1 MIDKKVIEK
10 CIKDTVL
17 KCHNGK
23 CEDCKYYKY
32 KTWCLTIMQTDNIYE
47 AIKGYAMNKKQIN
60 DMLKAERK
68 LAINNYLKI
77 AIERLDK
84 SNYFS
89 YLDKVYIDC
98 MLRDCV
104 KEIIND

>member
-1 MIDKKVIEK
+1 MD
-10 CIKDTVL
+10 
-17 KCHNGK
+17 
-23 CEDCKYYKY
+23 
-32 KTWCLTIMQTDNIYE
+32 
-47 AIKGYAMNKKQIN
+47 KKQIN
-60 DMLKAERK
+60 DMLKVERK

-77 AIERLDK
+77 VIERLDK

-104 KEIIND
+104 KEIINDQ

>member
-1 MIDKKVIEK
+1 
-10 CIKDTVL
+10 
-17 KCHNGK
+17 
-23 CEDCKYYKY
+23 
-32 KTWCLTIMQTDNIYE
+32 
-47 AIKGYAMNKKQIN
+47 MNTKQIN
-60 DMLKAERK
+60 DMLRAERR
-68 LAINNYLKI
+68 LAINNYLKV
-77 AIERLDK
+77 AKERLDK

>member
-1 MIDKKVIEK
+1 MID
-10 CIKDTVL
+10 
-17 KCHNGK
+17 
-23 CEDCKYYKY
+23 
-32 KTWCLTIMQTDNIYE
+32 
-47 AIKGYAMNKKQIN
+47 KKQIN
-60 DMLKAERK
+60 DMLRAERK
-68 LAINNYLKI
+68 LAINNYLKKV
-77 AIERLDK
+77 IERLDK

>member
-1 MIDKKVIEK
+1 
-10 CIKDTVL
+10 
-17 KCHNGK
+17 
-23 CEDCKYYKY
+23 
-32 KTWCLTIMQTDNIYE
+32 
-47 AIKGYAMNKKQIN
+47 MNTKQIN
-60 DMLKAERK
+60 DMLKVERK
-68 LAINNYLKI
+68 LAINNYLKKV
-77 AIERLDK
+77 IERLDK

>member
-1 MIDKKVIEK
+1 MLSKEVIAK
-10 CIKDTVL
+10 CLKDTVL
-17 KCHNGK
+17 ECQSKKCI
-23 CEDCKYYKY
+23 DCKYYKDE
-32 KTWCLTIMQTDNIYE
+32 TWCLVEMQTDKIYE
-47 AIKGYAMNKKQIN
+47 EIKGYAMDKKQIN

-77 AIERLDK
+77 VIERLDK

>member
-1 MIDKKVIEK
+1 MISKKVIAK
-10 CIKDTVL
+10 CLKDAVL
-17 KCHNGK
+17 ECHNMDCRK
-23 CEDCKYYKY
+23 CKYYMY
-32 KTWCLTIMQTDNIYE
+32 KEWCLVYMQTDKIYE
-47 AIKGYAMNKKQIN
+47 TIKGYAMNKKQIN

-77 AIERLDK
+77 VIERLDK

-98 MLRDCV
+98 ILRDCV

>member
-1 MIDKKVIEK
+1 
-10 CIKDTVL
+10 
-17 KCHNGK
+17 
-23 CEDCKYYKY
+23 
-32 KTWCLTIMQTDNIYE
+32 
-47 AIKGYAMNKKQIN
+47 MNTKQIN
-60 DMLKAERK
+60 DMLRAERK

-77 AIERLDK
+77 VIERLDK

-98 MLRDCV
+98 MLKDCV